1 MGITV
6 ISEGDK
12 RLVSAVV
19 VNYNAGSLLIPC
31 VSGMISQGVG
41 EVVVVD
47 NASWDSSLTMLGK
60 ALAGNNRLH
69 VIASDKNLGFARG
82 CNIGVRASSGEYLLF
97 LNPDARLEEVALER
111 MLEALTSAP
120 DVGMVGGMLCN
131 PDGTEQAGGRRVL
144 PTPRRALVRAF
155 GLSSFAKL
163 NRRLFSDFLLHEE
176 PLPREPI
183 PVEAISGACMLV
195 KREAL
200 KQVGLWDEGYFL
212 HCEDLDWCMRF
223 QQKGWKTLFVPHAR
237 VTHHRGTC
245 SRSRPMF
252 VEWHKHK
259 GMIRFYRKFFRHKYP
274 GGVMALVTAAVW
286 LRFCLIFGY
295 HTMRPDR
302 WGLRYRELFERFETG

>member
-1 MGITV
+1 MAIKGTT
-6 ISEGDK
+6 EAQK
-12 RLVSAVV
+12 HLVSAVV
-19 VNYNAGSLLIPC
+19 VNYNAGSLLTPC
-31 VSGMISQGVG
+31 VMGMIAQGVG

-47 NASWDSSLTMLGK
+47 NASSDSSLVMLGK
-60 ALAGNNRLH
+60 ALRGNNRLH
-69 VIASDKNLGFARG
+69 VIGSDRNLGFARG
-82 CNIGVRASSGEYLLF
+82 CNIGVSASSGDYLLF
-97 LNPDARLEEVALER
+97 LNPDAKLEDVALER
-111 MLEALTSAP
+111 MLEALKSAP

-144 PTPRRALVRAF
+144 PTPRRAFVRAF

-163 NRRLFSDFLLHEE
+163 NPRLFSDFLLHEE
-176 PLPREPI
+176 PLPSEPI

-200 KQVGLWDEGYFL
+200 EHVGLWDEGYFL

-223 QQKGWKTLFVPHAR
+223 QQKGWKTLFVPRAR

-259 GMIRFYRKFFRHKYP
+259 GMIRFYRKFFRDKYP
-274 GGVMALVTAAVW
+274 GGMMALVTAAVW
-286 LRFCLIFGY
+286 LRFCLVFGY
-295 HTMRPDR
+295 HTMRPHR
-302 WGLRYRELFERFETG
+302 WGIRFRPLFERFETG